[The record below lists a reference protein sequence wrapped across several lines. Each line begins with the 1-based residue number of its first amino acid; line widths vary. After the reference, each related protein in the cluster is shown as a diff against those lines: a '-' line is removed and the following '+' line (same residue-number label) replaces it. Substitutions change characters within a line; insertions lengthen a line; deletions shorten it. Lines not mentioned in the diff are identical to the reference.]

1 MHRLVDNKSFQ
12 KLGLLFISLY
22 SCKIFTL
29 VKSGHSTVSLNHPL
43 SFSWWLFCVC
53 VWSGPAAK
61 KMKKGEFK
69 PKKGQTE
76 EELTQNRQQKKKELK
91 KTRQLAERKDMF
103 QIICQAK
110 QVWGD
115 LRRYTCTCTRTHM
128 HSHAHW
134 LAFFMH
140 LFIFIFFVPFYQK
153 IKLCGTTYPTCTTE

>member
-1 MHRLVDNKSFQ
+1 M
-12 KLGLLFISLY
+12 
-22 SCKIFTL
+22 
-29 VKSGHSTVSLNHPL
+29 
-43 SFSWWLFCVC
+43 
-53 VWSGPAAK
+53 WSGPAAK

-115 LRRYTCTCTRTHM
+115 LRRYTHTRTHT
-128 HSHAHW
+128 HSLTHT
-134 LAFFMH
+134 LVGLLYAFVHFY
-140 LFIFIFFVPFYQK
+140 FFVPFYQK

>member
-1 MHRLVDNKSFQ
+1 M
-12 KLGLLFISLY
+12 
-22 SCKIFTL
+22 
-29 VKSGHSTVSLNHPL
+29 
-43 SFSWWLFCVC
+43 
-53 VWSGPAAK
+53 WSGPAAK

-115 LRRYTCTCTRTHM
+115 LRRYAHTRTH
-128 HSHAHW
+128 SHTHW

-140 LFIFIFFVPFYQK
+140 LFIFIFLFLFTK
-153 IKLCGTTYPTCTTE
+153 K